1 MHWSLSEVQARE
13 LAKWDVV
20 VLDMEVQERSATLL
34 RRMREW
40 NPNITLLAYITP
52 QEIVQNPGSSDS
64 ALRRKLGA
72 KIFPEWYVYDTTGNK
87 TTFWPGTYILNVSI
101 DSPRVNNK
109 QFSDVMAE
117 FVAQDILGTGLW
129 DGVFYDNAWDDVRY
143 FAGENADLN
152 RDGVKEKNLQASWQA
167 GTEALYSKT
176 RQLTRNRFIIVAN
189 GDSRA
194 YRDQV
199 NGKMLENFSEENWQ
213 RFMDTYAYN
222 QNTPHQPQ
230 IQIVNSNTDNGAHAQ
245 SNYQRMRFALG
256 STLLEDGY
264 FSYDFG
270 DTNHGQLWWYDEY
283 NAHLGDPITS
293 AVSLQGNTTYK
304 PDVWQR
310 QFENGIAVVNSSD
323 KSTLV
328 SLGGDYESLRGT
340 QDTSVNNG
348 SIVSEV
354 SLAPKDGRILL
365 KTFSTLQNTMFT
377 NGAFARFFRPNGDR
391 VRNGFF
397 VFEDA
402 YKGKDTIIHTDLNFD
417 KKDDLLV
424 VSGGKIQAW
433 RDDTQPF
440 FRVYPYTANYRGEL
454 NITIADLDN
463 DTWKEVIV
471 APGSGSNLPIKI
483 YQLNGDVIKTDWK
496 PLGPLHAHGYHVA
509 VGRFGQGDIPRLIVS
524 SDTGGSSLVRIFD
537 LSLKQLT
544 EWYAFD
550 TSFRGGVSIAAGD
563 VDGNGEDEIVVSP
576 ASGAKPWIK
585 TMTLMGQEVF
595 PQFLAY
601 SALGTPGIHV
611 EVTDVDFD
619 GKDDIVG
626 LSEGI

>member
-1 MHWSLSEVQARE
+1 M
-13 LAKWDVV
+13 
-20 VLDMEVQERSATLL
+20 
-34 RRMREW
+34 
-40 NPNITLLAYITP
+40 
-52 QEIVQNPGSSDS
+52 
-64 ALRRKLGA
+64 
-72 KIFPEWYVYDTTGNK
+72 
-87 TTFWPGTYILNVSI
+87 
-101 DSPRVNNK
+101 
-109 QFSDVMAE
+109 
-117 FVAQDILGTGLW
+117 
-129 DGVFYDNAWDDVRY
+129 
-143 FAGENADLN
+143 
-152 RDGVKEKNLQASWQA
+152 
-167 GTEALYSKT
+167 
-176 RQLTRNRFIIVAN
+176 
-189 GDSRA
+189 
-194 YRDQV
+194 
-199 NGKMLENFSEENWQ
+199 
-213 RFMDTYAYN
+213 
-222 QNTPHQPQ
+222 
-230 IQIVNSNTDNGAHAQ
+230 
-245 SNYQRMRFALG
+245 
-256 STLLEDGY
+256 
-264 FSYDFG
+264 
-270 DTNHGQLWWYDEY
+270 
-283 NAHLGDPITS
+283 
-293 AVSLQGNTTYK
+293 
-304 PDVWQR
+304 WQR

-348 SIVSEV
+348 SIVSEI

-433 RDDTQPF
+433 RDDTQSF
-440 FRVYPYTANYRGEL
+440 FRIYPYTANYRGEL
-454 NITIADLDN
+454 NVTVAELDN
-463 DTWKEVIV
+463 DTWKEIIV

-537 LSLKQLT
+537 LSLKQIT

-550 TSFRGGVSIAAGD
+550 TSFRGGVSVAAGD

-585 TMTLMGQEVF
+585 TMTLLGQEVF
-595 PQFLAY
+595 PQFVAY